1 MIQRKQS
8 IYLLLIAVIVGLLYG
23 LDPAYYT
30 ETGKVQADDGPE
42 KVSITVHFH
51 TTHLSADVDA
61 QNLGMKVIMFGLI
74 GLSIF
79 AIFLFK
85 NRKVQRSL
93 VTFNYLLIL
102 ILFANMYWYSLGM
115 HYTEIETLKEF
126 LPAAFSP
133 IPLLLLNFL
142 AQRGIKQDDDLVR
155 SLDRLR

>member
-23 LDPAYYT
+23 LDPAFYN
-30 ETGKVQADDGPE
+30 ETGKVQADGGPE
-42 KVSITVHFH
+42 KVDITVHFQ
-51 TTHLSADVDA
+51 TTHLSAEIDA
-61 QNLGMKVIMFGLI
+61 QNLGIKVTMFGLI
-74 GLSIF
+74 GLSLL

-115 HYTEIETLKEF
+115 DYTEMETLKAF
-126 LPAAFSP
+126 LPASISP
-133 IPLLLLNFL
+133 VPLLLLNFL